1 MAWAN
6 SQISDLIA
14 TTIAA
19 RSRKL
24 ADNLTHNNA
33 LLFQL
38 NKRGNVRPVVGGTHI
53 MEEIMYDDGTG
64 GSAGS
69 YSGYDAVDI
78 PPDSPIS
85 AAEYDFKQ
93 SVGSVTDRK
102 STRLN
107 CSQVATR

>member
-33 LLFQL
+33 LLFPL
-38 NKRGNVRPVVGGTHI
+38 NTRGNVRSVAGRTHI
-53 MEEIMYDDGTG
+53 MEEIVHDDGRG
-64 GSAGS
+64 GSAES
-69 YSGYDAVDI
+69 YSGYDVVDFY
-78 PPDSPIS
+78 PDSPIS
-85 AAEYDFKQ
+85 AAEFDIKQ
-93 SVGSVTDRK
+93 YVGSVTI
-102 STRLN
+102 SG
-107 CSQVATR
+107 